1 MKNTR
6 TIKTMVFMA
15 VLALILMVI
24 PANQAHAASLTKAQ
38 QKKVTATE
46 QKIKKKYKNVKF
58 IVNDGSSRFWDQIES
73 RKGKKCYY
81 VEKVTG
87 KVTNNKKDGTAAGY
101 YISYKRVNGVNKGS
115 KVISYF
121 VYSRTN
127 NYCDDIIA
135 RYDVVIKR

>member
-6 TIKTMVFMA
+6 TIKRMVFVAILA
-15 VLALILMVI
+15 VILMFI
-24 PANQAHAASLTKAQ
+24 PFSQAHAASTTKAQ
-38 QKKVTATE
+38 QKISATE

-58 IVNDGSSRFWDQIES
+58 IVNDGSDEFWQKIEN
-73 RKGKKCYY
+73 RKGKKFYY
-81 VEKVTG
+81 VEKVSGT
-87 KVTNNKKDGTAAGY
+87 VINNKKDGTAGWY
-101 YISYKRVNGVNKGS
+101 YISYKHVKGVKKGS

-135 RYDVVIKR
+135 RYDVVIKK